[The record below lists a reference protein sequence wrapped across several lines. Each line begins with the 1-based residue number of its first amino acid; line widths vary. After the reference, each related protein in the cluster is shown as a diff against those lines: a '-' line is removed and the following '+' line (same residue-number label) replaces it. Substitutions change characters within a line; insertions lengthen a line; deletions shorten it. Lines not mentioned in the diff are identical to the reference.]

1 MNSLSFLSFLFE
13 SEHEDGFV
21 HHLKAKKYLVDF
33 TSRGVWDDPPD
44 VNLFYMTISLTEQG
58 FENSAEII
66 ESFFNYVKAL
76 EEKLESGEL
85 EELY

>member
-1 MNSLSFLSFLFE
+1 
-13 SEHEDGFV
+13 
-21 HHLKAKKYLVDF
+21 
-33 TSRGVWDDPPD
+33 
-44 VNLFYMTISLTEQG
+44 MTISLTEQG